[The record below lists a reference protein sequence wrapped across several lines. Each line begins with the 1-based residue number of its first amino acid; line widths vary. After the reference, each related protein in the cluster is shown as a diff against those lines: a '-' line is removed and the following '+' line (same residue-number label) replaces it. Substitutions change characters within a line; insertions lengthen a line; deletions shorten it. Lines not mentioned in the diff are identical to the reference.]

1 MKATGGSSAKVK
13 TIFWEEDDQ
22 SFYTGSSDG
31 QVLWWRLEDAGTKS
45 ESIFM
50 NPSFNVTSICSYV
63 HSSIEKYI
71 YISGTWQNHSMT
83 ANEKCMFQVKVN
95 YEKDKDSS
103 STH

>member
-31 QVLWWRLEDAGTKS
+31 QVLWWRLEDAGSKS
-45 ESIFM
+45 ESIFS

-71 YISGTWQNHSMT
+71 YISGTWLNQSET
-83 ANEKCMFQVKVN
+83 DEKCMF
-95 YEKDKDSS
+95 
-103 STH
+103 